1 MLTNLIEGRGKE
13 FSNIVKLG
21 DYLGRSL
28 RENVEL
34 FFVEKDKVTYLTESG
49 KVITGTFSS
58 KPNLKLSNIL
68 IDDSSILENQE
79 SFEKLA
85 DKKVAKLIGNLL
97 ESDYQEAENSFDTI
111 LNLFETKLSFERI
124 KDRLIEKT
132 ERFGI
137 QTKIIDSP
145 EFGRV
150 FELKDN
156 IVQFLKENKGIINIP
171 EIKNG
176 MKLASVVSKSFNL
189 PRIDYDD
196 LTASKSYTVRVPQ
209 TNSIYEHLCRQELI
223 AKELLEA
230 KNNFDTTWSNNE
242 YISDLA
248 SMIYESDQTKVET
261 KIAELVSNIPY
272 FALSTKKQLNTLI
285 SNCVSLSESDVPQKD
300 IVTFVGKIFEMK
312 KPVKEYILNILNEKY
327 GINVNNLTDIP
338 TFSNLLRTQQVVI
351 NSLAKLSPKNS
362 VIKQSL
368 LQLSESLKVKNG
380 SEAIDL
386 VEFLNDLFD
395 SAGFKDEINETSLMQ
410 YLDFNQVAD
419 DLGKIG
425 TILKLIRPMVQ
436 GGQPNAAGGQPQMG
450 GGMPPQD
457 PIGQDPMGGIGDMLG
472 GMGGEEDPLP
482 DLEGG
487 EDDLSNLGDDEDG
500 DGLESPAMD
509 AESAAD
515 MATAGP
521 IEGEEGLEGPEG
533 GEMGSEMAPPQGME
547 GGQDPSMGIGGEEP
561 EEPLPQ
567 VGGDDITNLV
577 ADIEDLL
584 ASIKS
589 EIGDPNIEPDGDE
602 VEMDDNFEFE
612 GSDAPQEGLGA
623 EKGDFDNG
631 GEAEGSEESDP
642 SDDEAP
648 KEPPKK
654 AAKKPPMK

>member
-34 FFVEKDKVTYLTESG
+34 FYVENDKVTYLTESG
-49 KVITGTFSS
+49 KVIAGTFSS
-58 KPNLKLSNIL
+58 KPNLKLSNIQ
-68 IDDSSILENQE
+68 IDDTSILENQE
-79 SFEKLA
+79 TFDVVA
-85 DKKVAKLIGNLL
+85 DKKVAKLISNLL
-97 ESDYQEAENSFDTI
+97 ESDYQQAESSFDGI

-124 KDRLIEKT
+124 RDRLREKT
-132 ERFGI
+132 ERFGL

-150 FELKDN
+150 YEIKDS
-156 IVQFLKENKGIINIP
+156 IVEFLKENKGIINIP

-176 MKLASVVSKSFNL
+176 MKLASVVAKSFNL
-189 PRIDYDD
+189 PRIDYED
-196 LTASKSYTVRVPQ
+196 LEDSKVYSVKVPQ
-209 TNSIYEHLCRQELI
+209 SNSIYEHLCRQELI

-230 KNNFDTTWSNNE
+230 KNSFETTWANNPF
-242 YISDLA
+242 IADLA
-248 SMIYESDQTKVET
+248 SMIYEEDQSKVET
-261 KIAELVSNIPY
+261 KIAELVSNTPY

-285 SNCVSLSESDVPQKD
+285 SNCISLSEAEVPNKD
-300 IVTFVGKIFEMK
+300 IVSFVGKIFEMK
-312 KPVKEYILNILNEKY
+312 KPVKDYILSILNEKY

-338 TFSNLLRTQQVVI
+338 TFSNLLKTQQVVI
-351 NSLAKLSPKNS
+351 NSLARLSPKNS

-368 LQLSESLKVKNG
+368 LQLSESLKIKNG
-380 SEAIDL
+380 SESIDL
-386 VEFLNDLFD
+386 VEFLNELFD
-395 SAGFKDEINETSLMQ
+395 SAGFSNEINETSLMQ

-436 GGQPNAAGGQPQMG
+436 DGGAGAA
-450 GGMPPQD
+450 GGMPPAAGGMPQQGAGAL
-457 PIGQDPMGGIGDMLG
+457 GQDPMGGVSDMLG

-482 DLEGG
+482 DLGG
-487 EDDLSNLGDDEDG
+487 EEDDLSNLGDDEDG
-500 DGLESPAMD
+500 DSLEAPAMD
-509 AESAAD
+509 AQSAAD
-515 MATAGP
+515 MATDGP
-521 IEGEEGLEGPEG
+521 IEGEDELGAEG
-533 GEMGSEMAPPQGME
+533 GGMVPPEE
-547 GGQDPSMGIGGEEP
+547 GAMGQDPAMGIGGEEP

-589 EIGDPNIEPDGDE
+589 EIGDPNAEPDGDE

-612 GSDAPQEGLGA
+612 GSEAPQEGMGP
-623 EKGDFDNG
+623 ENGDFDGG
-631 GEAEGSEESDP
+631 GEAEGSKESDP
-642 SDDEAP
+642 SDDAP
-648 KEPPKK
+648 EEEKP
-654 AAKKPPMK
+654 AKKPSKKPPVK